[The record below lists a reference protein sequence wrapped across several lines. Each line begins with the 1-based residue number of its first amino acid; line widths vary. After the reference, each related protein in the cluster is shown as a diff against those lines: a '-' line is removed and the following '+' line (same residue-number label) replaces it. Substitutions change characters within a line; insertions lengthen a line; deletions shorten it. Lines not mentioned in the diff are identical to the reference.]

1 MLYMHFTT
9 FFPLQDLSFLTND
22 QTQTPAVKMPTP
34 NHWTTESSHHNFLNF
49 LKKSKRQQQQQR
61 HWGVSWRKNIENG
74 GEKIFTEMMAENFSE
89 QKTWNLR
96 QATRV
101 TSGINKLAIDCS
113 WKRRFNSVRM
123 SVFLQLNEKS
133 KVIPSRILFQ
143 GFWST
148 DVKINTEKERNMN
161 NIFLKAID
169 FFTWKKQ
176 NWLSLT
182 THPVN
187 TKQNSR
193 SIWERQSCKI
203 IF

>member
-96 QATRV
+96 QATRA
-101 TSGINKLAIDCS
+101 TSGINKLATDCS

-169 FFTWKKQ
+169 FFTWKKK

-187 TKQNSR
+187 TKFQ
-193 SIWERQSCKI
+193 IYMGKTKL
-203 IF
+203 